1 MELSELR
8 ESVKV
13 FCVDV
18 LYLVSREQF
27 RPAKNYNIMESKIQI
42 DIDMFRQERILI
54 QLKHTDDLR
63 DKLIAMF
70 LQTAIPDGGS
80 WRIRDGYCR
89 ISLISDDGG
98 SVAEI
103 TPIHPIDMPK
113 HIEEIQR
120 NCDNWRTAT
129 RPVEYPAGLEVT
141 PEQPPL
147 LVKSGLIKG

>member
-1 MELSELR
+1 
-8 ESVKV
+8 
-13 FCVDV
+13 
-18 LYLVSREQF
+18 
-27 RPAKNYNIMESKIQI
+27 MESKIQI
-42 DIDMFRQERILI
+42 DIDLHRQERILV
-54 QLKHTDDLR
+54 QLRHTDDLR

-89 ISLISDDGG
+89 LSVISDEGNG
-98 SVAEI
+98 ACAEI
-103 TPIHPIDMPK
+103 VPIHPIDMPN

-120 NCDNWRTAT
+120 NADNWRTAT

-147 LVKSGLIKG
+147 LVKSGLIKDRQ